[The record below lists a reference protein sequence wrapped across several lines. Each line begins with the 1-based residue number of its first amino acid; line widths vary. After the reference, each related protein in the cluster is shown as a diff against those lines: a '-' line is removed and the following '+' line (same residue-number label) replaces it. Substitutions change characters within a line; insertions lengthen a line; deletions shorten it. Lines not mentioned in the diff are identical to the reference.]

1 MEMGEVLDFLALGR
15 RWLTWLK
22 PDDVESPLRSVTWR
36 IRLALGVVFLVSL
49 MVTASI
55 QFSQFGLV
63 GADGHYHVRLAK
75 VVSEQGPLDGF
86 EWTQTSIHR
95 DRFMDKEFLFHV
107 LLIPFLGD
115 DLRTG
120 PKILTALLAALL
132 MTLLAW
138 IAWRQGMALFWLAAL
153 LLLAAGTSFNF
164 RMALTRP
171 HLISILLAVGTAHLL
186 LRRHGWG
193 LLLLASLFPLC
204 YTAFHLLPLLT
215 VVYGVARLL
224 HGKRFAWRELALVL
238 VGTGLGLLLHP
249 NRANIAYHW
258 YLVNVEVMANAW
270 RLAPLMGV
278 EFVAPS
284 GRVLVWNSGLLLF
297 GTLGAML
304 LTMLSGVKS
313 SLRTTFFLLLSLGF
327 LVMFL
332 SITRLVE
339 YWVPF
344 TSLFLLST
352 AGDWRDAGHGLGR
365 WLRDY
370 GRLAS
375 AILVGFGLL
384 VSLMS
389 LRGLVLTQQKVAE
402 EKVTG
407 RIPTYEAGGRFLAR
421 RVPDREQVFTCG
433 WDTFVFLFYYAPQ
446 AHYLVHLDPTFML
459 VYDESLF
466 DLWLRIGRGRQA
478 DAFERIRN
486 DFKARWIFIEHQP
499 GYADFLAQ
507 ARRSTRL
514 VPVFEGPQSSVFVFN
529 PFHGVAQLAMREC
542 LRSGLLPQF
551 VLTSETVRY

>member
-1 MEMGEVLDFLALGR
+1 MAWAPGLNLPFFHRAMEMGEVLDFLALSR

-22 PDDVESPLRSVTWR
+22 PDDVEPPLRPLTWR
-36 IRLALGVVFLVSL
+36 IWLALGAVFLFSL
-49 MVTASI
+49 MATASI

-75 VVSEQGPLDGF
+75 VVSEQGPLDAF
-86 EWTQTSIHR
+86 EWTQTSINR

-138 IAWRQGMALFWLAAL
+138 IAWRQGMPLFWLAAL
-153 LLLAAGTSFNF
+153 LLLAAGTNFNF

-171 HLISILLAVGTAHLL
+171 HLLSVLLAVGTAYLL

-193 LLLLASLFPLC
+193 LLLLATLFPLC
-204 YTAFHLLPLLT
+204 YTAFHLLPLLA
-215 VVYGVARLL
+215 VIYGVARLL

-238 VGTGLGLLLHP
+238 VGTGLGFLLHP
-249 NRANIAYHW
+249 NRANMAYHW
-258 YLVNVEVMANAW
+258 YLQNVEVIANAW

-278 EFVAPS
+278 EFLAPS
-284 GRVLVWNSGLLLF
+284 GRMLVWDCGLLLF

-313 SLRTTFFLLLSLGF
+313 SLRSTFFLLLSMGF

-344 TSLFLLST
+344 TALFLLST

-365 WLRDY
+365 WLKDY

-375 AILVGFGLL
+375 VVLIGLGMMLV
-384 VSLMS
+384 LMS
-389 LRGLVLTQQKVAE
+389 LRGLVLTQQEVAE
-402 EKVTG
+402 EKVNE
-407 RIPTYEAGGRFLAR
+407 RILSYEAGGRFLAR
-421 RVPDREQVFTCG
+421 HVPARDQVFTCG
-433 WDTFVFLFYYAPQ
+433 WDTFVFLFYHAPQ

-459 VYDESLF
+459 AYDVDLF
-466 DLWLRIGRGRQA
+466 DLWIRIGEGRQA
-478 DAFERIRN
+478 DAIDRVRN
-486 DFKARWIFIEHQP
+486 DFKARWIFIEHQE
-499 GYADFLAQ
+499 GYAKFLEQ
-507 ARRSTRL
+507 ARRSTQL
-514 VPVFEGPQSSVFVFN
+514 LPVFEGPQSSVFLYSDA
-529 PFHGVAQLAMREC
+529 HGVALIAGAI
-542 LRSGLLPQF
+542 GL
-551 VLTSETVRY
+551 